1 MELLKEI
8 LQIYMERR
16 EWFLELFGQ
25 HLKIAGIAI
34 VLAGIMG
41 LLLGIFIAEKEF
53 MAPVILTLANI
64 FYTIPSISLLGI
76 LIPFTGIGDKTAIIA
91 LTLYGL
97 MPMIR
102 NTYTGICGVSQEI
115 IQAARGMG
123 STDIQILWRI
133 KLPLALGVILAGVRN
148 MVVMTLSVTAIAAF
162 IGAGGLGVA
171 IYRGITIYNPALTFA
186 GSVLIALLALIAD
199 LLLGILELSLIH
211 IYLISCFLIK
221 RRKNYRGNYFSAVD
235 CEYPLHMQI

>member
-102 NTYTGICGVSQEI
+102 NTYTCICGVSQEI

-199 LLLGILELSLIH
+199 LLLGILEN
-211 IYLISCFLIK
+211 YVKK
-221 RRKNYRGNYFSAVD
+221 RGVS
-235 CEYPLHMQI
+235 Q

>member
-171 IYRGITIYNPALTFA
+171 IYRGITIYNPAYFCRKCIDCSSCTDCRF
-186 GSVLIALLALIAD
+186 IAW
-199 LLLGILELSLIH
+199 
-211 IYLISCFLIK
+211 
-221 RRKNYRGNYFSAVD
+221 NT
-235 CEYPLHMQI
+235 

>member
-199 LLLGILELSLIH
+199 LLLGILE
-211 IYLISCFLIK
+211 
-221 RRKNYRGNYFSAVD
+221 N
-235 CEYPLHMQI
+235 

>member
-102 NTYTGICGVSQEI
+102 KTYTGICGVSQEI

-199 LLLGILELSLIH
+199 LLLGILEN
-211 IYLISCFLIK
+211 YVKK
-221 RRKNYRGNYFSAVD
+221 RGVS
-235 CEYPLHMQI
+235 Q

>member
-133 KLPLALGVILAGVRN
+133 KLPVALGVILAGVRN

-199 LLLGILELSLIH
+199 LLLGILEN
-211 IYLISCFLIK
+211 YVKK
-221 RRKNYRGNYFSAVD
+221 RGVS
-235 CEYPLHMQI
+235 Q

>member
-8 LQIYMERR
+8 FQIYMERR

-199 LLLGILELSLIH
+199 LLLGILEN
-211 IYLISCFLIK
+211 YVKK
-221 RRKNYRGNYFSAVD
+221 RGVS
-235 CEYPLHMQI
+235 Q

>member
-8 LQIYMERR
+8 LQIYRERR

-199 LLLGILELSLIH
+199 LLLGILEN
-211 IYLISCFLIK
+211 YVKK
-221 RRKNYRGNYFSAVD
+221 RGVS
-235 CEYPLHMQI
+235 Q

>member
-162 IGAGGLGVA
+162 FGAGGLGVA

-199 LLLGILELSLIH
+199 LLLGILEN
-211 IYLISCFLIK
+211 YVKK
-221 RRKNYRGNYFSAVD
+221 RGVS
-235 CEYPLHMQI
+235 Q

>member
-76 LIPFTGIGDKTAIIA
+76 LIPFTGIVDKTAIIA

-199 LLLGILELSLIH
+199 LLLGILEN
-211 IYLISCFLIK
+211 YVKK
-221 RRKNYRGNYFSAVD
+221 RGVS
-235 CEYPLHMQI
+235 Q

>member
-64 FYTIPSISLLGI
+64 YYTIPSISLLGI

-199 LLLGILELSLIH
+199 LLLGILEN
-211 IYLISCFLIK
+211 YVKK
-221 RRKNYRGNYFSAVD
+221 RGVS
-235 CEYPLHMQI
+235 Q

>member
-199 LLLGILELSLIH
+199 LLLEILEN
-211 IYLISCFLIK
+211 YVKK
-221 RRKNYRGNYFSAVD
+221 RGVS
-235 CEYPLHMQI
+235 Q

>member
-1 MELLKEI
+1 MELLKEN

-199 LLLGILELSLIH
+199 LLLGILEN
-211 IYLISCFLIK
+211 YVKK
-221 RRKNYRGNYFSAVD
+221 RGVS
-235 CEYPLHMQI
+235 Q

>member
-123 STDIQILWRI
+123 STDIQFLWRI

-199 LLLGILELSLIH
+199 LLLGILEN
-211 IYLISCFLIK
+211 YVKK
-221 RRKNYRGNYFSAVD
+221 RGVS
-235 CEYPLHMQI
+235 Q

>member
-34 VLAGIMG
+34 VLDGIMG

-199 LLLGILELSLIH
+199 LLLGILEN
-211 IYLISCFLIK
+211 YVKK
-221 RRKNYRGNYFSAVD
+221 RGVS
-235 CEYPLHMQI
+235 Q

>member
-162 IGAGGLGVA
+162 IGAGGLGIA

-199 LLLGILELSLIH
+199 LLLGILEN
-211 IYLISCFLIK
+211 YVKK
-221 RRKNYRGNYFSAVD
+221 RGVS
-235 CEYPLHMQI
+235 Q

>member
-171 IYRGITIYNPALTFA
+171 IYRRITIYNPALTFA

-199 LLLGILELSLIH
+199 LLLGILEN
-211 IYLISCFLIK
+211 YVKK
-221 RRKNYRGNYFSAVD
+221 RGVS
-235 CEYPLHMQI
+235 Q

>member
-102 NTYTGICGVSQEI
+102 NSYTGICGVSQEI

-199 LLLGILELSLIH
+199 LLLGILEN
-211 IYLISCFLIK
+211 YVKK
-221 RRKNYRGNYFSAVD
+221 RGVS
-235 CEYPLHMQI
+235 Q

>member
-8 LQIYMERR
+8 FQIYIERR

-34 VLAGIMG
+34 LLAGIVG

-102 NTYTGICGVSQEI
+102 NTYTGIRGVSQEI

-123 STDIQILWRI
+123 STNIQILWRI
-133 KLPLALGVILAGVRN
+133 KLPLALGVILAGIRN
-148 MVVMTLSVTAIAAF
+148 MVVMTFSVTAIAAF

-199 LLLGILELSLIH
+199 LLLGILEN
-211 IYLISCFLIK
+211 YVKK
-221 RRKNYRGNYFSAVD
+221 RGVS
-235 CEYPLHMQI
+235 Q

>member
-34 VLAGIMG
+34 VLAGSMG

-199 LLLGILELSLIH
+199 LLLGILEN
-211 IYLISCFLIK
+211 YVKK
-221 RRKNYRGNYFSAVD
+221 RGVS
-235 CEYPLHMQI
+235 Q

>member
-16 EWFLELFGQ
+16 EWFLELFEQ

-53 MAPVILTLANI
+53 MAPVILTLANM

-199 LLLGILELSLIH
+199 LLLGILEN
-211 IYLISCFLIK
+211 YVKK
-221 RRKNYRGNYFSAVD
+221 RGVS
-235 CEYPLHMQI
+235 Q

>member
-41 LLLGIFIAEKEF
+41 LLFGIFIAEKEF

-186 GSVLIALLALIAD
+186 GSVLIAD
-199 LLLGILELSLIH
+199 LLLGILEN
-211 IYLISCFLIK
+211 YVKK
-221 RRKNYRGNYFSAVD
+221 RGVS
-235 CEYPLHMQI
+235 Q

>member
-34 VLAGIMG
+34 GLAGIMG

-199 LLLGILELSLIH
+199 LLLGILEN
-211 IYLISCFLIK
+211 YVKK
-221 RRKNYRGNYFSAVD
+221 RGVS
-235 CEYPLHMQI
+235 Q

>member
-16 EWFLELFGQ
+16 EWLLELFGQ

-41 LLLGIFIAEKEF
+41 LLFGIFIAEKEF

-76 LIPFTGIGDKTAIIA
+76 LIPFTGIGDKTAIFA

-199 LLLGILELSLIH
+199 LLL
-211 IYLISCFLIK
+211 
-221 RRKNYRGNYFSAVD
+221 
-235 CEYPLHMQI
+235 

>member
-171 IYRGITIYNPALTFA
+171 IYRGITIYNPALTFD

-199 LLLGILELSLIH
+199 LLLGILEN
-211 IYLISCFLIK
+211 YVKK
-221 RRKNYRGNYFSAVD
+221 RGVS
-235 CEYPLHMQI
+235 Q

>member
-8 LQIYMERR
+8 LSIYIERKG
-16 EWFLELFGQ
+16 WFLELFGQ

-34 VLAGIMG
+34 LLAGILG
-41 LLLGIFIAEKEF
+41 LFLGILIAEKEI
-53 MAPVILTLANI
+53 MAPLILTLANI

-102 NTYTGICGVSQEI
+102 NTYTGIRGVSQEI

-123 STDIQILWRI
+123 STNMQILWRI

-148 MVVMTLSVTAIAAF
+148 MVVMTFSVTAIAAF

-199 LLLGILELSLIH
+199 LLLGIIES
-211 IYLISCFLIK
+211 YVKK
-221 RRKNYRGNYFSAVD
+221 RGA
-235 CEYPLHMQI
+235 

>member
-199 LLLGILELSLIH
+199 LLLGILEN
-211 IYLISCFLIK
+211 YVKK
-221 RRKNYRGNYFSAVD
+221 RGVSK
-235 CEYPLHMQI
+235 

>member
-199 LLLGILELSLIH
+199 LLLGILEN
-211 IYLISCFLIK
+211 YVKK
-221 RRKNYRGNYFSAVD
+221 RGVSR
-235 CEYPLHMQI
+235 

>member
-133 KLPLALGVILAGVRN
+133 KLPLALCVILAGVRN

-199 LLLGILELSLIH
+199 LLLGILEN
-211 IYLISCFLIK
+211 YVKK
-221 RRKNYRGNYFSAVD
+221 RGVS
-235 CEYPLHMQI
+235 Q

>member
-199 LLLGILELSLIH
+199 LLLGILEN
-211 IYLISCFLIK
+211 YVKK
-221 RRKNYRGNYFSAVD
+221 RGV
-235 CEYPLHMQI
+235 

>member
-34 VLAGIMG
+34 ALAGIMG

-133 KLPLALGVILAGVRN
+133 KLPLALGVVLAGVRN

-199 LLLGILELSLIH
+199 LLLGILEN
-211 IYLISCFLIK
+211 YVKK
-221 RRKNYRGNYFSAVD
+221 RGMS
-235 CEYPLHMQI
+235 Q

>member
-53 MAPVILTLANI
+53 MAPVILTLANF

-199 LLLGILELSLIH
+199 LLLGILEN
-211 IYLISCFLIK
+211 YVKK
-221 RRKNYRGNYFSAVD
+221 RGVS
-235 CEYPLHMQI
+235 Q

>member
-25 HLKIAGIAI
+25 HLKIAGITI

-199 LLLGILELSLIH
+199 LLLGILEN
-211 IYLISCFLIK
+211 YVKK
-221 RRKNYRGNYFSAVD
+221 RGVS
-235 CEYPLHMQI
+235 Q

>member
-8 LQIYMERR
+8 LSIYIERKG
-16 EWFLELFGQ
+16 WFLELFGQ

-34 VLAGIMG
+34 LLAGILG
-41 LLLGIFIAEKEF
+41 LFLGIFIAEKEI
-53 MAPVILTLANI
+53 MAPLILTLANI

-102 NTYTGICGVSQEI
+102 NTYTGIRGVSQEI

-123 STDIQILWRI
+123 STNMQILWRI

-148 MVVMTLSVTAIAAF
+148 MVVMTFSVTAIAAF

-199 LLLGILELSLIH
+199 LLLGIIES
-211 IYLISCFLIK
+211 YVKK
-221 RRKNYRGNYFSAVD
+221 RGA
-235 CEYPLHMQI
+235 

>member
-41 LLLGIFIAEKEF
+41 LLLCIFIAEKEF

-199 LLLGILELSLIH
+199 LLLGILEN
-211 IYLISCFLIK
+211 YVKK
-221 RRKNYRGNYFSAVD
+221 RGVS
-235 CEYPLHMQI
+235 Q

>member
-76 LIPFTGIGDKTAIIA
+76 LIPFTGIRDKTAIIA

-199 LLLGILELSLIH
+199 LLLGILEN
-211 IYLISCFLIK
+211 YVKK
-221 RRKNYRGNYFSAVD
+221 RGVS
-235 CEYPLHMQI
+235 Q